1 MDRNIFLYLYI
12 VIMKILDT
20 SGARILHALR
30 TTLFPSHEI
39 LTVCTINTTSIMNIM
54 KQRVLF
60 LVMKI

>member
-20 SGARILHALR
+20 SGARILHALGAI
-30 TTLFPSHEI
+30 LFLSHEI

-54 KQRVLF
+54 NRELYF
-60 LVMKI
+60 W